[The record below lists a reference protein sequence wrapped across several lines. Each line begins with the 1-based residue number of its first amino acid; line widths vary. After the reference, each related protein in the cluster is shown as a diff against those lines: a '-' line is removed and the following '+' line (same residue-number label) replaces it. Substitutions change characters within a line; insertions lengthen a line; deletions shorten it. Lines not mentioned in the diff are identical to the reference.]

1 MKDIYDP
8 LTEYVNVFRDRF
20 KEITEATF
28 AELAGEAQ
36 VDIEANYETCRQLY
50 ETEKILS
57 SVESYISRW
66 KAWRLLLWLGVVA
79 GVIYIYVCY
88 EELRYLTPRL
98 LVLIA
103 VAILTAIIYLCVR
116 VRPRLKKLK
125 SEQGDL
131 TATAEHF
138 KAEAWQQM
146 SSLNRLYDWDILTR
160 MMSQTVPRLEFDAYF
175 TTQRLADLKAV

>member
-36 VDIEANYETCRQLY
+36 VDIEANHETCRQLY

-66 KAWRLLLWLGVVA
+66 KAWRLLLNGERFGTSFGL
-79 GVIYIYVCY
+79 IYPSHIN
-88 EELRYLTPRL
+88 
-98 LVLIA
+98 
-103 VAILTAIIYLCVR
+103 
-116 VRPRLKKLK
+116 
-125 SEQGDL
+125 G
-131 TATAEHF
+131 
-138 KAEAWQQM
+138 
-146 SSLNRLYDWDILTR
+146 
-160 MMSQTVPRLEFDAYF
+160 
-175 TTQRLADLKAV
+175 